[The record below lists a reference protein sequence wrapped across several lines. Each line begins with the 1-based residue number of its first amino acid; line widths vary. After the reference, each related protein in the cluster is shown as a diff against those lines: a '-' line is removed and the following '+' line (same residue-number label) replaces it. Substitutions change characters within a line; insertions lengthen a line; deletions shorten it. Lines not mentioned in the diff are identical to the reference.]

1 MNKRQIIRII
11 ALLFILLALSLLKDS
26 SLPSLIADLKSMLHK
41 NTYQKT
47 INKNELSPPAPTNSS
62 SLNDEL
68 IKLKKMPY
76 DEELYQLTYQT
87 FIYNSRINDAY
98 NLALIAVAKKPDDL
112 SWHEK
117 LAKTA
122 IWTGDY
128 NTGMKEWLYVGKH
141 TKDLA
146 LIKNGASIAIVLGY
160 DKVTVQLL
168 NRYIQQKPDSIA
180 ETIDLAIA
188 ENRINMP
195 KRAILLL
202 EQLNKTH
209 PTRAAFELIASIYQD
224 QDQWDNALNAWREA
238 DKHFG
243 PNIKSVMAQAQIYYS
258 RQQFTQALDSLKQG
272 VPVAKNTDTDYWQ
285 TMAELAWRTGNKPLS
300 VLGLTH
306 LLKDSSS
313 LVNLTELERSSNPAQ
328 ALHYSLMGWSRYHNL
343 LFFSNAMQ
351 FADQLKDWDTL
362 NALLKEL
369 TPEQVLKMQDI
380 LAFWEVQANMYE
392 ALQDE
397 GALINLL
404 VQGIQSHPE
413 YLQLRARLLFLVI
426 NKGELQWVKAL
437 MQDGYEKNIWNDRIL
452 WKIYADAF
460 DLLNKFYAAIIMYQQ
475 HLPQNIHYD
484 QFLIDYGHLLE
495 KIKLNQQA
503 NNLWGF
509 LWQRTLT
516 RLKQEPGF
524 NKQIYQTL
532 SQIAPHFVSGTVQ
545 VQLLNA
551 LFVTELSNEDIVILL
566 NWMVS
571 RNYFELISYFK
582 AYYLHNVLPAWA
594 GTNLALAHN
603 DLPAL
608 QKILKNPEKS
618 WSRADLINA
627 AVRLENTPLAVD
639 LAFAELADRPL
650 AHEIYSEFTQYAIA
664 NTNNISIAE
673 EYEKFVNVVG
683 PRTKLDS
690 KFRLSNTWKFR
701 PDFSIWHPKTT
712 DSNTITNVP
721 SSDLQLHAKFD
732 QKIHRG
738 NVIYSLGYR
747 DDLNAFI
754 PASIELGYQIA
765 AKWTAKLKLGF
776 NQENFQNAQMREG
789 GVQDQLNIGAVNTI
803 TKYDSL
809 QLEWLGLNYYSQDRH
824 YLANGYIIE
833 GLYEHKFWLSYPDY
847 TIGLFGN
854 LYHFNR
860 NGSYGGDITT
870 LFPTLPPALQADPT
884 LVASANE
891 ENYQALIP
899 NNYKEGGFTFS
910 FGNTILE
917 YSHNWRPYL
926 WAALY
931 YNSITALSNDIKIG
945 LSGNVFGKD
954 SLILYAERGTAQS
967 TQNQTNYMLGM
978 RYMLYY

>member
-1 MNKRQIIRII
+1 MNKKQIIRII
-11 ALLFILLALSLLKDS
+11 CLLIVLLALSWLKDI
-26 SLPSLIADLKSMLHK
+26 SLPSLIADLKNILHI
-41 NTYQKT
+41 NTDQKT
-47 INKNELSPPAPTNSS
+47 ATNNELPAEAFTNPP
-62 SLNDEL
+62 SLSDEL
-68 IKLKKMPY
+68 IKLKKVPY

-112 SWHEK
+112 AWHEK

-122 IWTGDY
+122 IWAGDY
-128 NTGMKEWLYVGKH
+128 NTGMKEWLYVGLH
-141 TKDLA
+141 TKDLD
-146 LIKNGASIAIVLGY
+146 LIKNGASIAKLLGY
-160 DKVTVQLL
+160 DEVTVQLL
-168 NRYIQQKPDSIA
+168 KLYIQSKPDSIA

-195 KRAILLL
+195 KQAISTLKH
-202 EQLNKTH
+202 LNETH

-224 QDQWDNALNAWREA
+224 LDEWDNALNTWKEA
-238 DKHFG
+238 DKQFG
-243 PNIKSVMAQAQIYYS
+243 PDIKSVMAQAQIYYS

-272 VPVAKNTDTDYWQ
+272 VSVAKNTDTDFWQ
-285 TMAELAWRTGNKPLS
+285 TMAELAWRTGNKSLS

-313 LVNLTELERSSNPAQ
+313 LINLTALERLSNPAQ
-328 ALHYSLMGWSRYHNL
+328 AMHYSLIGWTRYHDL
-343 LFFSNAMQ
+343 LFFSNAVQ
-351 FADQLKDWDTL
+351 FADQLKDWGTL
-362 NALLKEL
+362 NTLLKEL
-369 TPEQVLKMQDI
+369 TPEQLLKMQNI

-392 ALQDE
+392 ALKDDSE
-397 GALINLL
+397 LINLL
-404 VQGIQSHPE
+404 IQGIQSHPE
-413 YLQLRARLLFLVI
+413 FLELRARLLFLI
-426 NKGELQWVKAL
+426 ITKGELQWVKAL
-437 MQDGYEKNIWNDRIL
+437 MQDGYEKNMWNDRVL

-495 KIKLNQQA
+495 KIKRNQQA

-516 RLKQEPGF
+516 RLKHETGF

-532 SQIAPHFVSGTVQ
+532 GQIAPHFVSGTIQ
-545 VQLLNA
+545 VQLLTA
-551 LFVTELSNEDIVILL
+551 LFVTELSNEDVVILL
-566 NWMVS
+566 NWMVP

-582 AYYLHNVLPAWA
+582 AFYLNNALPAWA

-603 DLPAL
+603 DLPTL
-608 QKILKNPEKS
+608 QKSLKNPKKS
-618 WSRADLINA
+618 WSRSDLINA
-627 AVRLENTPLAVD
+627 AVRLENTPLAVE
-639 LAFAELADRPL
+639 LAFDELTDRPL
-650 AHEIYSEFTQYAIA
+650 AHEIYSEFIQYAIA
-664 NTNNISIAE
+664 NTNSISVAE
-673 EYEKFVNVVG
+673 EYEKFVNIIG
-683 PRTKLDS
+683 PRTKMDS
-690 KFRLSNTWKFR
+690 KFRLTNSWKFQ
-701 PDFSIWHPKTT
+701 PSFSIWHPKST

-721 SSDLQLHAKFD
+721 TSDLQLHAKFD

-738 NVIYSLGYR
+738 NVTYSLGYR
-747 DDLNAFI
+747 DDLNVFI
-754 PASIELGYQIA
+754 PASVELGYQIA
-765 AKWTAKLKLGF
+765 PQWTAKLKLGF

-789 GVQDQLNIGAVNTI
+789 GIQDQLNIGVTDTI

-809 QLEWLGLNYYSQDRH
+809 QLEWQGLNYYSQDRH

-854 LYHFNR
+854 IYHFNR
-860 NGSYGGDITT
+860 NGSYGGDVTT
-870 LFPTLPPALQADPT
+870 LFPKLPPALQTDPT

-891 ENYQALIP
+891 ANYQALIP
-899 NNYKEGGFTFS
+899 NNYNEGGFTFS

-945 LSGNVFGKD
+945 LSGSIFGKD
-954 SLILYAERGTAQS
+954 SLIMYAERGTAQS
-967 TQNQTNYMLGM
+967 SQNQTNYMLAM